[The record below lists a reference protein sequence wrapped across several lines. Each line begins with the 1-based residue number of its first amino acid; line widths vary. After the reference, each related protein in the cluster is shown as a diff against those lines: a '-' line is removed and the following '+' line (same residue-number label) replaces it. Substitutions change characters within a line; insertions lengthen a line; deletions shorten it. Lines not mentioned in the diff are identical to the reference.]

1 MPQPCR
7 TLLAPLALFSLLLL
21 ASAPLR
27 AADPLDRRVDSV
39 YSIRSFGDVVTQ
51 VEGKTGFTVQCPK
64 EVADYMAR
72 IDNLYGGLGEVSKV
86 SKDGVVVRGLTIRQ
100 FLDFV
105 CGQTSMTWTFD
116 PATKTI
122 TLDHPWHT
130 TDPRS
135 TRELLAAVRADLAS
149 SPQGDWRKD
158 LAALLG
164 KPSQPAL
171 AWKTLQCALAPGVAV
186 GLDNVNPGLARDVI
200 AADGKGYYL
209 ILLLRPLYSVPA
221 ASSASYYAFRE
232 DGTLALAGVFCTGMN
247 CFFRSA
253 LATDGGEA
261 ADPSEIQMSFQLGG
275 FVTAC
280 FRLDNDGL
288 KVTSLVDAHGEAIN
302 PKDIAFGKSLLPE

>member
-1 MPQPCR
+1 MSRPLR
-7 TLLAPLALFSLLLL
+7 TLLASLALSYLLLL
-21 ASAPLR
+21 ASAPLC
-27 AADPLDRRVDSV
+27 AADPLDREVDSV

-51 VEGKTGFTVQCPK
+51 IEGKTGFTVQCPK
-64 EVADYMAR
+64 DVADYMAR
-72 IDNLYGGLGEVSKV
+72 LPIYGGLGEVSK
-86 SKDGVVVRGLTIRQ
+86 DGVVRGLAIRE
-100 FLDFV
+100 FLNML
-105 CGQTSMTWTFD
+105 CYQISMTWAFD

-130 TDPRS
+130 SDPRS
-135 TRELLAAVRADLAS
+135 TRELLAAVRADLTS
-149 SPQGDWRKD
+149 SPEGDWRKD

-186 GLDNVNPGLARDVI
+186 GLDNVNPGLACDVI
-200 AADGKGYYL
+200 AADGKRYYL
-209 ILLLRPLYSVPA
+209 LLLVRPLYSVPA

-253 LATDGGEA
+253 LATDGREA
-261 ADPSEIQMSFQLGG
+261 AEPSEIQMSFQRGG

-280 FRLDNDGL
+280 FRLENDGL

-302 PKDIAFGKSLLPE
+302 PKDSDFGESLMSQ